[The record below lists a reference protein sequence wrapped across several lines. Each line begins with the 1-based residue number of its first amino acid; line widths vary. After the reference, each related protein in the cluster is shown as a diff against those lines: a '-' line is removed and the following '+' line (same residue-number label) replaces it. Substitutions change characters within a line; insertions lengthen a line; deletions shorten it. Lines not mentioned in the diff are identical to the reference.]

1 LAEFKNP
8 NQGGGGGGGRESQS
22 LMVMLLVMFVGVLGY
37 MWWQSRNQ
45 PAPQP
50 AQTTQSA
57 PAAQLPPLT
66 ASAPLTQPGAAP
78 AAAVASTPAIP
89 AIQAAAETTTTVE
102 NELYKITFSNRGGQV
117 IHWVIKHCGG
127 GKPQPVCTDDHGD
140 PLDLV
145 HSGAAKLY
153 GYPLSLY
160 TYDPGMRQNL
170 AQALYVPSATGTL
183 QAPATLSFNYA
194 YGGYVVHKTFT
205 FGDDSVIHADTELTY
220 NGAPVRALLAW
231 PSNFGDMETMT
242 SFGNLQLDF
251 SSAGKD
257 NHDAPKN
264 VVGGATTTEPLDFA
278 GVSDQYF
285 AAIFIP
291 DQPQDATMVSLHNE
305 LDARQPVSSEPWY
318 KFAGIPS
325 LTAADFQPVSGSL
338 PKGFARLP
346 IIGAAVGS
354 TSGHNRLRLFVGP
367 KALPML
373 KSIPTADGGNL
384 GPVLSFGFWS
394 VIAKPLYYA
403 LHFVQ
408 EHWARNWGWAI
419 ILFTAL
425 INVVVL
431 PLRIQ
436 GMRSALKMQR
446 IQPQVDLIKA
456 KYKNP
461 KPTDPKAGEMNA
473 EVMAYQKTQGV
484 SMFGGC
490 LPNLIPM
497 PMLIAFFYMVNKIVE
512 LRHAHWFYLHD
523 LSQPDPYHIL
533 PLLMF
538 ATSFLAQ
545 YYTPSPGVDPQQQK
559 MMAFMMPVFSAYMTW
574 NYAAALGLYWNI
586 GNFIMIIQQQIMNR
600 TSLGREIREL
610 QAKRVKRPTGP
621 PQKSMP
627 SPKTIPGRR

>member
-1 LAEFKNP
+1 
-8 NQGGGGGGGRESQS
+8 
-22 LMVMLLVMFVGVLGY
+22 MLILMFVVIIGLY
-37 MWWQSRNQ
+37 YWQSRNQ

-50 AQTTQSA
+50 APQQTAQPA

-66 ASAPLTQPGAAP
+66 APAP
-78 AAAVASTPAIP
+78 AAAAAHGAAPGAPAV
-89 AIQAAAETTTTVE
+89 QAAAETTTTVE

-117 IHWVIKHCGG
+117 IHWIIKHCGG
-127 GKPQPVCTDDHGD
+127 GNPQPLCTDDQGQ

-145 HSGAAKLY
+145 HAGAAKLY

-160 TYDPGMRQNL
+160 TYDPGLRQNL

-183 QAPATLSFNYA
+183 QSPATLTYNYA
-194 YGGYVVHKTFT
+194 ANGYVVRKTFT
-205 FGDDSVIHADTELTY
+205 FGDDYVIHADTELTL

-231 PSNFGDMETMT
+231 PSGFGDMETT
-242 SFGNLQLDF
+242 SAFANEQLDV
-251 SSAGKD
+251 STAGKD
-257 NHDAPKN
+257 DHEAPKN
-264 VVGGATTTEPLDFA
+264 ISGGSTTNEPLDFA

-291 DQPQDATMVSLHNE
+291 DQPQEASLVSLHN
-305 LDARQPVSSEPWY
+305 LIQVPSPAKGIAVTTHDAQSTTTY
-318 KFAGIPS
+318 K
-325 LTAADFQPVSGSL
+325 DL
-338 PKGFARLP
+338 PKGFVALP
-346 IIGAAVGS
+346 ILGAAVGS
-354 TSGHNRLRLFVGP
+354 TSGHSRLRLFVGP
-367 KALPML
+367 KALPVL
-373 KSIPTADGGNL
+373 NSVKAAGGSSL
-384 GPVLSFGFWS
+384 GPVLSFGFWTI
-394 VIAKPLYYA
+394 IAKPLYYA

-408 EHWARNWGWAI
+408 EHMAPNWGWAI
-419 ILFTAL
+419 ILFTFL

-446 IQPQVDLIKA
+446 IQPQIDAIKA

-461 KPTDPKAGEMNA
+461 KPTDPKAAEMNS
-473 EVMAYQKTQGV
+473 EVMAYQKSQGV

-490 LPNLIPM
+490 IPTLVQM
-497 PMLIAFFYMVNKIVE
+497 PLLIAFFYMMNKVVE

-523 LSQPDPYHIL
+523 LSNPDPYHIL

-545 YYTPSPGVDPQQQK
+545 YYTPSPGVDPAQQK

-574 NYAAALGLYWNI
+574 NYAAALGLYWNV

-610 QAKRVKRPTGP
+610 QKKRATRPTTGP
-621 PQKSMP
+621 PQKP
-627 SPKTIPGRR
+627 NLGPKTIPGRR